1 MRKIRSLF
9 CLGCFV
15 FAAFVASAQGQ
26 LSPGKNFIDMGTA
39 STVSTTSG
47 TVGAGNKEV
56 VEFFMYRCPHC
67 RTSREEVDT
76 WRRNLPKGTT
86 FRRVPLV
93 FGPLDLAHASMYYT
107 LESLGK
113 LEELDARVFQ
123 AVQTDRKLLSTPEEQ
138 ASFFQEAGIAPEAYM
153 KAHSAFSVKAKVSRA
168 TREAQALAID
178 AAPSLV
184 VAGRYLT
191 NPTLAGSA
199 SEAIRVAGSLLDRVI
214 AGDTRGLAD
223 ATVAAKSAVSG
234 QSGSLAAGLVN
245 TPSQTTTSPPATKP
259 PAGGATTG
267 TVVSTGQGG
276 SRPVGVEAGNL
287 YFVQAEY
294 PGEVG
299 LNKDTA
305 PMMFAAIDSQT
316 ALSAIRQFH
325 LKRYPS
331 GTPPLL
337 TVRGECTGTSSWG
350 AVVYYRDEGSAA
362 TKWAKKHRWGGGC
375 GATPAA
381 AILSA
386 EQACIS
392 RGGSCNANRQAN
404 ALVYVDLAH
413 SGAAPWLAAWASEPS
428 AYMSW
433 GAIGA
438 TTRMHDNASYV
449 DSPADAIAKLGK
461 VCAGNY
467 GPRPCFFVSTQWRE
481 CLMKYDR
488 SDQAGR
494 CTETRLTPQGFTG
507 AVRH

>member
-1 MRKIRSLF
+1 MI
-9 CLGCFV
+9 V
-15 FAAFVASAQGQ
+15 FMTASSVMAQAAI
-26 LSPGKNFIDMGTA
+26 PGKNFREASRTGA
-39 STVSTTSG
+39 STG
-47 TVGAGNKEV
+47 KPEV
-56 VEFFMYRCPHC
+56 LYFFLYRCPHC
-67 RTSREEVDT
+67 MRAAEEVDAWQQQQRSVAT
-76 WRRNLPKGTT
+76 VRS
-86 FRRVPLV
+86 VPLI
-93 FGPLDLAHASMYYT
+93 FSELDQRHAAMYYT
-107 LESLGK
+107 LQSLGK
-113 LEELDARVFQ
+113 LDALHAGVFR
-123 AVQTDRKLLSTPEEQ
+123 AVQLEKKSLATVEDQAAYFEPLGIPRGDYLSAAQSPAV
-138 ASFFQEAGIAPEAYM
+138 ASNVA
-153 KAHSAFSVKAKVSRA
+153 RA
-168 TREAQALAID
+168 QRDTRNLSIS
-178 AAPSLV
+178 AAPSI
-184 VAGRYLT
+184 AIANRYIT
-191 NPTLAGSA
+191 DPELAGSVSQALQVA
-199 SEAIRVAGSLLDRVI
+199 SDVLNRV
-214 AGDTRGLAD
+214 
-223 ATVAAKSAVSG
+223 VSG
-234 QSGSLAAGLVN
+234 QSGSLAAGSAN
-245 TPSQTTTSPPATKP
+245 TPAQTTTSPPATKP
-259 PAGGATTG
+259 PAAGAGGATTG

-294 PGEVG
+294 PGAVG
-299 LNKDTA
+299 LNKDMA

-316 ALSAIRQFH
+316 ALSAVRQFH

-331 GTPPLL
+331 VTPPLL

-350 AVVYYRDEGSAA
+350 AVVDYVERGSAA
-362 TKWAKKHRWGGGC
+362 TNWAHKHRWGGGC